1 MIKREANPKLT
12 ARWGQVLLAPSRWQ
26 EMHAILSRAP
36 ATAEYGW
43 ARQSS
48 IVCKWRAEPAAVSA
62 AAPPAAR

>member
-1 MIKREANPKLT
+1 MIKRKEDPQLT
-12 ARWGQVLLAPSRWQ
+12 ARWAQVLRAPNRWQ

-43 ARQSS
+43 ARRSS
-48 IVCKWRAEPAAVSA
+48 IVCKWRAEPAAIST